1 MVSSPAHE
9 RRQVRR
15 RISGLAGPLFV
26 AGSLN
31 FAAQLGVLA
40 VLGRMGG
47 EAIYVRSLYQP
58 VSLIVLALSVGFAVS
73 NQVAAAI
80 SKGAGRPQD
89 VMANAAGLA
98 RVWLGLGAALCL
110 VLAVAAPALP
120 GLLDVDAGLRDTFVS
135 FLRWTSAAGLLIAG
149 EELCASSLRG
159 YGYVR
164 QATVLVACTAGVRV
178 GLVAGLGLGTGI
190 GIAAVPV
197 AEAAGAVTGL
207 AMGCALLRR
216 TELWHP
222 AAVRV
227 WRREV
232 LADLRRIGVPIALSF
247 LVISAYNLAAIG
259 VLGDYGE
266 NAVAGFTVV
275 ATIQNVVLLPGMALG
290 TATAII
296 INQQRGAGERR
307 RLGTSMRGGIEATVV
322 TYVAIAALVW
332 SLHDPLARLI
342 GGDAG
347 VAVEAGAYLGAVALT
362 YAVQGPVLAALTI
375 MEETGGGFLAI
386 ALNAIYF
393 GLIVATGAAA
403 ARATG
408 SADGFYAAVAW
419 CNLIGV
425 TVPLVAVRHV
435 RRLAV
440 YGVNRAG
447 SP

>member
-178 GLVAGLGLGTGI
+178 GLVAGLGLGTG
-190 GIAAVPV
+190 
-197 AEAAGAVTGL
+197 
-207 AMGCALLRR
+207 RR
-216 TELWHP
+216 TPSPGSRSSRPSRTSCCCRAWP
-222 AAVRV
+222 WARP
-227 WRREV
+227 RR
-232 LADLRRIGVPIALSF
+232 S
-247 LVISAYNLAAIG
+247 SS
-259 VLGDYGE
+259 
-266 NAVAGFTVV
+266 
-275 ATIQNVVLLPGMALG
+275 
-290 TATAII
+290 
-296 INQQRGAGERR
+296 
-307 RLGTSMRGGIEATVV
+307 TS
-322 TYVAIAALVW
+322 
-332 SLHDPLARLI
+332 S
-342 GGDAG
+342 
-347 VAVEAGAYLGAVALT
+347 
-362 YAVQGPVLAALTI
+362 
-375 MEETGGGFLAI
+375 
-386 ALNAIYF
+386 
-393 GLIVATGAAA
+393 A
-403 ARATG
+403 ARANG
-408 SADGFYAAVAW
+408 GGWVPRCAAASR
-419 CNLIGV
+419 
-425 TVPLVAVRHV
+425 PP
-435 RRLAV
+435 
-440 YGVNRAG
+440 
-447 SP
+447 S